1 MLQVS
6 LIQFYKYFP
15 FLIFYCYFT
24 RLKTHKINFETHK
37 TSKIFLYC
45 THNSDMKDHP
55 FSAYK
60 NVGIKMLFSE
70 RWSETRVSDIQR
82 IKKLQVIWNA

>member
-1 MLQVS
+1 
-6 LIQFYKYFP
+6 
-15 FLIFYCYFT
+15 
-24 RLKTHKINFETHK
+24 
-37 TSKIFLYC
+37 
-45 THNSDMKDHP
+45 MKDHP

-82 IKKLQVIWNA
+82 IKKLQVI